1 MYLLNYRVQTC
12 SIITIGICP
21 RSQIFCLNLCS
32 DLTPIRPWT
41 PLTPCH
47 RQDQVDKPWAWA
59 NWLGLSVF
67 TVYKQ
72 AELTSKE
79 VRNIHPWRV
88 LRFLQAARGYWWQ
101 WKMEFSKLGM
111 SENWPLKP
119 EQFSLTKSG
128 LLLQFI
134 ANLLLSF
141 SAHSGLGLC
150 HVLLIT

>member
-1 MYLLNYRVQTC
+1 
-12 SIITIGICP
+12 
-21 RSQIFCLNLCS
+21 
-32 DLTPIRPWT
+32 
-41 PLTPCH
+41 
-47 RQDQVDKPWAWA
+47 
-59 NWLGLSVF
+59 
-67 TVYKQ
+67 
-72 AELTSKE
+72 
-79 VRNIHPWRV
+79 
-88 LRFLQAARGYWWQ
+88 
-101 WKMEFSKLGM
+101 MEFSKLGM